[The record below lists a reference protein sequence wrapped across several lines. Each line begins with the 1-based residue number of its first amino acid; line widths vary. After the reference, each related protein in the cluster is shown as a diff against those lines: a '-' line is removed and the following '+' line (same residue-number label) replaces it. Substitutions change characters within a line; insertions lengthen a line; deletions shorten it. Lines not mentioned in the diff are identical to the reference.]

1 MLGWIRPAPDRLRLI
16 GPSRSGYGQSR
27 TACNRVGVHRIH
39 ATHEADRSMIED
51 RAMVQAVL
59 AGVPGAFEQ
68 LVRAHQRLTW
78 HILARMVRDPE
89 DARELA
95 QETFLR
101 VHAQLHQ
108 FRFESALKTWI
119 GRVAYSIALRH
130 LEKKRL
136 SVVSLDIEP
145 DEDAPPAWE
154 PADPAGDVE
163 ALWIDAQI
171 RARLHAAIETLPE
184 LPRTLL
190 TLYHLDEL
198 SIAEIAQ
205 VTGLAS
211 GTIKSHLFRA
221 RARLREQLG
230 DLHDAARP
238 ALPLESAQP

>member
-1 MLGWIRPAPDRLRLI
+1 
-16 GPSRSGYGQSR
+16 
-27 TACNRVGVHRIH
+27 
-39 ATHEADRSMIED
+39 MIED

-130 LEKKRL
+130 LERKRL
-136 SVVSLDIEP
+136 NLVSLDIEP
-145 DEDAPPAWE
+145 DEGAAPAWE
-154 PADPAGDVE
+154 PTDPAVDVE
-163 ALWIDAQI
+163 ALWADAQL
-171 RARLHAAIETLPE
+171 RERLHAAIETLPE

-205 VTGLAS
+205 ITGLAT

-230 DLHDAARP
+230 DLAPPARAAQTTPAARF
-238 ALPLESAQP
+238 

>member
-1 MLGWIRPAPDRLRLI
+1 
-16 GPSRSGYGQSR
+16 
-27 TACNRVGVHRIH
+27 
-39 ATHEADRSMIED
+39 
-51 RAMVQAVL
+51 
-59 AGVPGAFEQ
+59 
-68 LVRAHQRLTW
+68 QRLTW

-130 LEKKRL
+130 LERKKL
-136 SVVSLDIEP
+136 NLVSLDIAP
-145 DEDAPPAWE
+145 DEGAAPAWE
-154 PADPAGDVE
+154 PADPAVDVE
-163 ALWIDAQI
+163 ALWADVQL
-171 RARLHAAIETLPE
+171 RERLHAAIETLPE

-190 TLYHLDEL
+190 TLHHLDEL

-205 VTGLAS
+205 ITGLAT

-230 DLHDAARP
+230 DLAPPARAAQTTHAARF
-238 ALPLESAQP
+238 

>member
-1 MLGWIRPAPDRLRLI
+1 
-16 GPSRSGYGQSR
+16 
-27 TACNRVGVHRIH
+27 
-39 ATHEADRSMIED
+39 MIED

-68 LVRAHQRLTW
+68 LVRTHQRLTW

-130 LEKKRL
+130 LEKKKL
-136 SVVSLDIEP
+136 NLVSLDIEP
-145 DEDAPPAWE
+145 EEGAAPAWE
-154 PADPAGDVE
+154 PADPAADLE
-163 ALWIDAQI
+163 TLWADAQV
-171 RARLHAAIETLPE
+171 RDRLHSAIETLPE

-190 TLYHLDEL
+190 TLHHLDEL

-205 VTGLAS
+205 ITGLAT

-230 DLHDAARP
+230 DLASPARH
-238 ALPLESAQP
+238 ACTARF

>member
-1 MLGWIRPAPDRLRLI
+1 
-16 GPSRSGYGQSR
+16 
-27 TACNRVGVHRIH
+27 
-39 ATHEADRSMIED
+39 MIED

-130 LEKKRL
+130 LEKKKL
-136 SVVSLDIEP
+136 NLVSLDIEP
-145 DEDAPPAWE
+145 VEGAAPAWE
-154 PADPAGDVE
+154 PADPAVDVE
-163 ALWIDAQI
+163 ALWADAQL
-171 RARLHAAIETLPE
+171 RERLYSAIETLPE

-205 VTGLAS
+205 ITGLAT

-230 DLHDAARP
+230 DLASPARAAQTTPAARF
-238 ALPLESAQP
+238 

>member
-1 MLGWIRPAPDRLRLI
+1 
-16 GPSRSGYGQSR
+16 
-27 TACNRVGVHRIH
+27 
-39 ATHEADRSMIED
+39 MIED

-136 SVVSLDIEP
+136 NLVSLDIEP
-145 DEDAPPAWE
+145 VEGAAPAWE
-154 PADPAGDVE
+154 PADPAVDVE
-163 ALWIDAQI
+163 ALWADAQL
-171 RARLHAAIETLPE
+171 RERLYSAIETLPE

-205 VTGLAS
+205 ITGLAT

-230 DLHDAARP
+230 DLASPARAGQTTNAARF
-238 ALPLESAQP
+238 